1 MYRRPEQSYSR
12 TPVLIGFS
20 RMKSLSRERLF
31 LSLVVFVL
39 TAVLVTLAV
48 LQYHWSN
55 EVSKATSARLQA
67 NLHDSLISWR
77 EDLYREL
84 TGVYASL
91 QANPELPVQEKA
103 KTYAEEYAQWSRR
116 TPHPELVSQLYFLS
130 DAGTGQQKLT
140 QLNAATGEVAPA
152 EWPERLG
159 DLRTALQGFS
169 SEMTQASRMHN
180 RIRPRPEHGRMHH
193 RFMGADGSV
202 PSIDLNN
209 LVLVRSFVLHR
220 PEAGHPANVDWL
232 IVELNQKVL
241 LEHILPELSEQHFS
255 DSQGLAYQVAVTDH
269 PSDPGLIYSS
279 DPDFGKQK
287 IVNAD
292 QQVQVFGP
300 PFGMPPRRGF
310 DSMPAFLR
318 RPGGP
323 PPNPSHEHNELG
335 FSGPLRVEVF
345 HYSDHDPEWQLSVRH
360 RKGSLEAVVAGMRRK
375 NLVISFAV
383 LLILAASMGMIIITS
398 QRARILARQQ
408 MDFVAAVSHELRTP
422 VAVISSAAENIA
434 DGVVNS
440 KQQLMQYG
448 TMIKGQ
454 ARQLI
459 QLIEQI
465 LLFAATR
472 DKQPRY
478 DLRPMAISDLVEN
491 ALNNTGALLQGEG
504 FNVEKQIEPNLPLV
518 MGDLRALTHCLQNLI
533 TNAVKYSGGNRWV
546 GVRAFTSPEGKNG
559 EVQIVIEDKGLGIE
573 PRELHRIFEPFYRSP
588 QVTSAQIRGTGLG
601 LALAR
606 SIAEA
611 MGGKLT
617 VTSEPGRGSAFT
629 LHLPIAQKS
638 VEDVKLDVP
647 ATVNPKYS

>member
-1 MYRRPEQSYSR
+1 M
-12 TPVLIGFS
+12 PVTIGFS
-20 RMKSLSRERLF
+20 RMKSLSRERVF

-55 EVSKATSARLQA
+55 AVSQATSARLQA
-67 NLHDSLISWR
+67 NLHDSLIGWR
-77 EDLYREL
+77 EGLYREL
-84 TGVYASL
+84 TGIYASL
-91 QANPELPVQEKA
+91 QANPDLPVQEKA

-116 TPHPELVSQLYFLS
+116 TPHPDLVGHLYFLS
-130 DAGTGQQKLT
+130 NAGTEQQKLM
-140 QLNAATGEVAPA
+140 QLNAATGDVTPA

-159 DLRTALQGFS
+159 DLRAALQGFS
-169 SEMTQASRMHN
+169 AEMNQASRMHN
-180 RIRPRPEHGRMHH
+180 RMRPKPEHGRMHH

-209 LVLVRSFVLHR
+209 LVLVRSFVSHH
-220 PEAGHPANVDWL
+220 PEAGQPANVDWL
-232 IVELNQKVL
+232 IVELNKKVL
-241 LEHILPELSEQHFS
+241 LDHVLPELSDQHFS

-269 PSDPGLIYSS
+269 SSDPGLVYTS
-279 DPDFGKQK
+279 DPEFGRQK

-323 PPNPSHEHNELG
+323 PNPSHEHNELG
-335 FSGPLRVEVF
+335 LPGPLRIEVL
-345 HYSDHDPEWQLSVRH
+345 HYSDHGPDWQLSVRH
-360 RKGSLEAVVAGMRRK
+360 RKGSLEAVVTGMRRK

-383 LLILAASMGMIIITS
+383 LLVLAASMGMIIITS

-434 DGVVNS
+434 DGVVSNR
-440 KQQLMQYG
+440 QQLMQYG

-472 DKQPRY
+472 DQQPRY
-478 DLRPMAISDLVEN
+478 DLRPMSIPDLVEN

-504 FNVEKQIEPNLPLV
+504 FTVEKQIEANLPLV

-533 TNAVKYSGGNRWV
+533 TNAVKYSGGNHWV

-559 EVQIVIEDKGLGIE
+559 EVHIVIEDKGLGIE
-573 PRELHRIFEPFYRSP
+573 PKELQRIFEPFYRSP

-629 LHLPIAQKS
+629 LHLPAAQKS
-638 VEDVKLDVP
+638 AEDVKLDVP
-647 ATVNPKYS
+647 ATANPKYS

>member
-1 MYRRPEQSYSR
+1 
-12 TPVLIGFS
+12 
-20 RMKSLSRERLF
+20 MKSLSRERLF
-31 LSLVVFVL
+31 LSLVVLIL

-48 LQYHWSN
+48 HQYHWSN
-55 EVSKATSARLQA
+55 VVSQATSARLQA
-67 NLHDSLISWR
+67 NLHDSVISWR
-77 EDLYREL
+77 EGLYREL

-91 QANPELPVQEKA
+91 QANPDLPAQEKA
-103 KTYAEEYAQWSRR
+103 RIYAEEYAQWNRR
-116 TPHPELVSQLYFLS
+116 TPHPDLVSRLYFLS
-130 DAGTGQQKLT
+130 NAGTGQQKLV
-140 QLNAATGEVAPA
+140 QLNAASAEIAPA

-159 DLRTALQGFS
+159 DLRAALQSFS
-169 SEMTQASRMHN
+169 AEMNQASKIHN
-180 RIRPRPEHGRMHH
+180 RIRPMPEHARMHR
-193 RFMGADGSV
+193 RFMGFMGTDGSV

-209 LVLVRSFVLHR
+209 LVLVRSFVSHR
-220 PEAGHPANVDWL
+220 PEAGQPSNVDWL
-232 IVELNQKVL
+232 IIELNKKVL
-241 LEHILPELSEQHFS
+241 LDHILPELAEQHFS
-255 DSQGLAYQVAVTDH
+255 DSQGLAYQVAVTDTS
-269 PSDPGLIYSS
+269 SDSGLIYSS
-279 DPDFGKQK
+279 DSDFGRQK

-318 RPGGP
+318 HPGG

-335 FSGPLRVEVF
+335 LSGPLRVELL
-345 HYSDHDPEWQLSVRH
+345 HDSDHDPEWQLSVRH
-360 RKGSLEAVVAGMRRK
+360 RKGSLEAVVTGMRRK

-383 LLILAASMGMIIITS
+383 LLILAASMGMIIVTS
-398 QRARILARQQ
+398 QRARTLARQQ

-434 DGVVNS
+434 DGIVS
-440 KQQLMQYG
+440 SRQQLMQYG
-448 TMIKGQ
+448 NVIKGQ
-454 ARQLI
+454 SKQLI

-478 DLRPMAISDLVEN
+478 DLRPMEVSDLVEN

-504 FNVEKQIEPNLPLV
+504 FIIEKQIEPNLPQV
-518 MGDLRALTHCLQNLI
+518 MGDLRALSHCLQNLI

-546 GVRAFTSPEGKNG
+546 GVRAFTSTERKNG

-573 PRELHRIFEPFYRSP
+573 SRELHRIFEPFYRSP
-588 QVTSAQIRGTGLG
+588 RVTSAQIRGTGLG

-617 VTSEPGRGSAFT
+617 VTSEPGRGSAFS
-629 LHLPIAQKS
+629 LHLPIPPKS
-638 VEDVKLDVP
+638 VENVNLDVP
-647 ATVNPKYS
+647 ATANPKYS